1 MSMTALELADEASIK
16 RELSVGLSEEPIEQS
31 VDPEL
36 LARAESVAS
45 KILAVDPSQA
55 NEVDQAKAAVESLG
69 VDVQSKAA
77 LASKML
83 DQPLHDLMAR
93 GDDGGDVA
101 KGLIDLKMQVEEL
114 DPAKFDFDTNA
125 FLRILG
131 KIPGVGT
138 PMKRYFSRYQSAG
151 VVIEAIVDSLQKG
164 KDQLKRDNITLANDQ
179 QHMRDLTTQLD
190 KVIALGRVLDT
201 KLSNEINVS
210 IPSDDP
216 RHTFL
221 NEEVIFPLRQRIQ
234 DLQQQ
239 QLVNQQGVLTMEVI
253 VRNNKELIRGV
264 QRSVDV
270 TVNALR
276 IAVTLAVALA
286 NQEVVLNKIKD
297 VNETTEN
304 LLTGN
309 ARRLKQQAVDIHKD
323 AASAQLD
330 IDKLQLAFKD
340 IRDALEE
347 VSTFRQKALPQM
359 ANNILVMEKMTAEQ
373 EEQIQKMENAKKA
386 KAVVQNDF
394 QIEFT
399 D

>member
-1 MSMTALELADEASIK
+1 MSNAALEVVDETTLKQELNIESINQP
-16 RELSVGLSEEPIEQS
+16 GEQS
-31 VDPEL
+31 ADPEI

-45 KILAVDPSQA
+45 KILALDPSQA
-55 NEVDQAKAAVESLG
+55 NEAEQAKAAVESLG

-83 DQPLHDLMAR
+83 DQPLNDLMDR
-93 GDDGGDVA
+93 GDEGGEVA
-101 KGLIDLKMQVEEL
+101 KSLIDLKMQVEEL
-114 DPAKFDFDTNA
+114 DPAKFDFNTNA
-125 FLRILG
+125 FLRLLG
-131 KIPGVGT
+131 KLPGVGT
-138 PMKRYFSRYQSAG
+138 PMKRYFSKYQSSG
-151 VVIEAIVDSLQKG
+151 MVIEAIVDSLHKG

-179 QHMRDLTTQLD
+179 KSMRDLTKKLER
-190 KVIALGRVLDT
+190 VIALGQALDN
-201 KLSNEINVS
+201 KLSEQIELT

-216 RHTFL
+216 RHKFL
-221 NEEVIFPLRQRIQ
+221 SEEVIFPLRQRIQ

-239 QLVNQQGVLTMEVI
+239 LLVNQQGILTLEVV

-264 QRSVDV
+264 QRSTDV

-286 NQEVVLNKIKD
+286 NQEVVLNKIQA
-297 VNETTEN
+297 VNETTED

-309 ARRLKQQAVDIHKD
+309 AQRLKQQGVEIHKQ

-330 IDKLQLAFKD
+330 IKKLELAFKD
-340 IRDALEE
+340 IRDALEA
-347 VSTFRQKALPQM
+347 VSQFRQKALPQM
-359 ANNILVMEKMTAEQ
+359 ANNILAMEKMTAEQ
-373 EEQIQKMENAKKA
+373 EEQIQKLENAKKA
-386 KAVVQNDF
+386 KAAVQDDF